1 MRRSEMKRET
11 KYPYIMVDS
20 EGVVQNIAM
29 FDDYAS
35 ANTLTKACYG
45 DGACAYAYRYA
56 VSIGDRCV
64 DGTFYVEDEKGVLT
78 EAEYIPSDEDQISAL
93 NDQLMDAY
101 LAFARID
108 AVRGLLEVR
117 HGNGAAKHLY
127 EKNGYHLLACR
138 KNYYKHPDEDADIY
152 EIAFTENGE

>member
-1 MRRSEMKRET
+1 MKRET

-152 EIAFTENGE
+152 EIVFTEYGE

>member
-1 MRRSEMKRET
+1 MKRET

>member
-1 MRRSEMKRET
+1 
-11 KYPYIMVDS
+11 MVDA
-20 EGVVQNIAM
+20 EGTVQNIAM

-35 ANTLTKACYG
+35 ANTITQACYG
-45 DGACAYAYRYA
+45 EGACAYAYQYA
-56 VSIGDRCV
+56 VSVGDRCV
-64 DGTFYVEDEKGVLT
+64 DGTFYVVDEKGVLT
-78 EAEYIPSDEDQISAL
+78 EAEYIPSDENQISVL